1 MVYNKTTINQV
12 NKTSVCSTNA
22 VYLEKTVSVGEVT
35 VGMAA
40 LVELL
45 KQNRDAMPLGTFI
58 SLLEQASWELQ
69 HTKRNFIQYYVPTEN
84 GMAICCAREGVLAG
98 F

>member
-1 MVYNKTTINQV
+1 MVYNKPTINHV
-12 NKTSVCSTNA
+12 TKTSVCSTN
-22 VYLEKTVSVGEVT
+22 LEKTVSVGEVT

-69 HTKRNFIQYYVPTEN
+69 HTKRTNIYKTWF
-84 GMAICCAREGVLAG
+84 M
-98 F
+98 